1 MVTYANRRGSGAPS
15 GDNSGRA
22 RKRHLGLGEGL
33 YLMLASKKRR
43 LPIPRR
49 AGLTDELER
58 LDRGHVTVEM
68 AKLGSW
74 NHGAVAA
81 VGTGHAKRVA
91 VAFDAVQV
99 SRPDQLG
106 LTSVSIRRG

>member
-1 MVTYANRRGSGAPS
+1 
-15 GDNSGRA
+15 
-22 RKRHLGLGEGL
+22 
-33 YLMLASKKRR
+33 MLASKKRR
-43 LPIPRR
+43 LPIPRP

-68 AKLGSW
+68 AKLVQW
-74 NHGAVAA
+74 NRGAVAA

-99 SRPDQLG
+99 FAARPVRAAFGEHAARLEPAGD
-106 LTSVSIRRG
+106 R